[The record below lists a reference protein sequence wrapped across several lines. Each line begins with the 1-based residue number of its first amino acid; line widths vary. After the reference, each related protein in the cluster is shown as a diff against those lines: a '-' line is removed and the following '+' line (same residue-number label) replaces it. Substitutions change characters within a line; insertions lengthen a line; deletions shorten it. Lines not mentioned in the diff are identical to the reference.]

1 MNLSLCRLY
10 LELWHIFFQFLFEL
24 PVNIDDVV
32 KPYIYFKKQNIL
44 YAVQP
49 NSEGYWISKHWKA
62 YWKQLTKMKT
72 ELYTYMYGITSFMF
86 TKEIYKH
93 LKYFIIFACFS
104 AYHYFN
110 SNIPFPVSFFLSF
123 STKKDFHLFAIYS
136 SKKDEKT

>member
-10 LELWHIFFQFLFEL
+10 LELWHIFFSVFVWAPGKYWWCGETLYLLQKARYSLWCPTKFGRVL
-24 PVNIDDVV
+24 NI
-32 KPYIYFKKQNIL
+32 
-44 YAVQP
+44 
-49 NSEGYWISKHWKA
+49 
-62 YWKQLTKMKT
+62 KT
-72 ELYTYMYGITSFMF
+72 LKGLLEAAHKDENRIICMYGITSFIF

-110 SNIPFPVSFFLSF
+110 SNIPFPVSFLLSF